1 MIKTPNVHIEVKTRY
16 LDNQS
21 DPANRQYVFSY
32 TITIANQGD
41 AAVQLMTR
49 EWTIN
54 DADGKITQVTGDGV
68 VGQQP
73 VIEPGQAF
81 TYTSGTVLTT
91 PLGSMQGR
99 YGFIDNDGTINKV
112 EIAPFRLA
120 VPHLLH

>member
-1 MIKTPNVHIEVKTRY
+1 MSTPSVQIDVQTKY

-32 TITIANQGD
+32 TITVVNQGD
-41 AAVQLMTR
+41 EAVQLMTR

-54 DADGKITQVTGDGV
+54 DADGKVTQVSGDGV

-73 VIEPGQAF
+73 VIEPGKTF

-99 YGFIDNDGTINKV
+99 YGFSDTQGAISKV